1 MEDLIQQLLSHLKG
15 IWKYRWFAAAIA
27 WAVAVA
33 GWIFVTTLPDN
44 YQASARVYVDTQ
56 NILKP
61 LLSGMTN
68 IPNVEQQ
75 VSIMSRT
82 LLSRPNME
90 RVMRMVDLDIKAK
103 TVKDHEQL
111 VDNLMTQIKIGGTG
125 RDDIY
130 AIFYNNENPKIA
142 KDVVQSLLSIFV
154 EGSIGD
160 KKKDSEKAI
169 LFIDEQIK
177 NYEDKLVSAENAL
190 KAFKLKNMGLLP
202 RQGSDY
208 GTKAAEISEN
218 LSQAK
223 LDLLEAEQ
231 ARDSIK
237 KQISGEEPVLNI
249 EQNPADIINPELDS
263 RILALNKNLDNLRL
277 QFTERH
283 PDIVSTKN
291 LIAQLETRKL
301 DEAKLKKR
309 SGDPSA
315 NYSPMLQQLKI
326 ALSESEAAVA
336 AMKARVAE
344 YSVRSTRLRDLSNAA
359 PEVESELSQLN
370 RDYQINKDNYEKL
383 VGRREVAKL
392 SGELS
397 ANTEM
402 ITFRVIDPPT
412 VPLIPAGPNR
422 PKLFSMVFLGALL
435 AGIGGAFL
443 MSQIRPTFLSI
454 SDLREATGLPIL
466 GSVAM
471 NWTEQEKKK
480 KKKVLY
486 AFGLSFAGLLTLYG
500 GIMAAMLFKA

>member
-1 MEDLIQQLLSHLKG
+1 MEDLITQLLSHLKG
-15 IWKYRWFAAAIA
+15 IWKYRWFAAVITWVVAI
-27 WAVAVA
+27 A
-33 GWIFVTTLPDN
+33 GWIYVTALPDN

-90 RVMRMVDLDIKAK
+90 RVLRMVDLDIKAK
-103 TVKDHEQL
+103 TVKEHEQL
-111 VDNLMTQIKIGGTG
+111 VDNLMSQIKIGGTG

-130 AIFYNNENPKIA
+130 AIFYNNESPKLA
-142 KDVVQSLLSIFV
+142 KDIVQSLLTIFV
-154 EGSIGD
+154 EGSLGD
-160 KKKDSEKAI
+160 KKKDSQKAI

-177 NYEDKLVSAENAL
+177 NYEEKLIFAENSL

-202 RQGSDY
+202 RQGGDY

-237 KQISGEEPVLNI
+237 KQISGEEPVLNM
-249 EQNPADIINPELDS
+249 EQSPADIINPELDS

-277 QFTERH
+277 QYTEQH
-283 PDIVSTKN
+283 PDIISTKN
-291 LIAQLETRKL
+291 LITQLETRKL
-301 DEAKLKKR
+301 EEAKLRKN
-309 SGDPSA
+309 SADPGA

-326 ALSESEAAVA
+326 ALSEAEATVA
-336 AMKARVAE
+336 AMKARVDE
-344 YSVRSTRLRDLSNAA
+344 YTDRSARLKALSNAA

-412 VPLIPAGPNR
+412 VPLKPAGPNR
-422 PKLFSMVFLGALL
+422 PKLFSIVFLGAIL

-443 MSQIRPTFLSI
+443 MSQIRPTFLSL

-471 NWTEQEKKK
+471 NWTDQEKKK

-486 AFGLSFAGLLTLYG
+486 AFGLSLVSLLTLYG
-500 GIMAAMLFKA
+500 GIMAAMLIRL

>member
-1 MEDLIQQLLSHLKG
+1 
-15 IWKYRWFAAAIA
+15 
-27 WAVAVA
+27 
-33 GWIFVTTLPDN
+33 
-44 YQASARVYVDTQ
+44 
-56 NILKP
+56 
-61 LLSGMTN
+61 
-68 IPNVEQQ
+68 
-75 VSIMSRT
+75 
-82 LLSRPNME
+82 
-90 RVMRMVDLDIKAK
+90 
-103 TVKDHEQL
+103 
-111 VDNLMTQIKIGGTG
+111 
-125 RDDIY
+125 
-130 AIFYNNENPKIA
+130 
-142 KDVVQSLLSIFV
+142 VQSLLTIFV
-154 EGSIGD
+154 EGSLGD
-160 KKKDSEKAI
+160 KKKDSQKAI

-177 NYEDKLVSAENAL
+177 NYEEKLIFAENSL

-202 RQGSDY
+202 RQGGDY

-237 KQISGEEPVLNI
+237 KQISGEEPVLNM
-249 EQNPADIINPELDS
+249 EQSPADIINPELDS

-277 QFTERH
+277 QYTEQH
-283 PDIVSTKN
+283 PDIISTKN
-291 LIAQLETRKL
+291 LITQLETRKL
-301 DEAKLKKR
+301 EEAKLRKN
-309 SGDPSA
+309 SADPGA

-326 ALSESEAAVA
+326 ALSEAEATVA
-336 AMKARVAE
+336 AMKARVDE
-344 YSVRSTRLRDLSNAA
+344 YTDRSARLKALSNAA

-412 VPLIPAGPNR
+412 VPLKPAGPNR
-422 PKLFSMVFLGALL
+422 PKLFSIVFLGAIL

-443 MSQIRPTFLSI
+443 MSQIRPTFLSL

-471 NWTEQEKKK
+471 NWTDQEKKK

-486 AFGLSFAGLLTLYG
+486 AFGLSLVSLLTLYG
-500 GIMAAMLFKA
+500 GIMAAMLIRL

>member
-1 MEDLIQQLLSHLKG
+1 MEDLVTQLLSHLKG
-15 IWKYRWFAAAIA
+15 IWKYRWFA
-27 WAVAVA
+27 VAVTWVIAIA
-33 GWIFVTTLPDN
+33 GWIAVTALPDN

-68 IPNVEQQ
+68 TPNMEQQ

-90 RVMRMVDLDIKAK
+90 RIMRMVDLDIKAK
-103 TVKDHEQL
+103 TVKDHEQM
-111 VDNLMTQIKIGGTG
+111 VDNLMNQIKIGGTG

-130 AIFYNNENPKIA
+130 TIFYDNENPKLA
-142 KDVVQSLLSIFV
+142 KDIVQSLLTIFV
-154 EGSIGD
+154 EGGIGD
-160 KKKDSEKAI
+160 KKKDSDKAVQ
-169 LFIDEQIK
+169 FIDEQIK
-177 NYEDKLVSAENAL
+177 NYEDKLITAENSL

-202 RQGSDY
+202 RQGGDY
-208 GTKAAEISEN
+208 GTKAAETAESLN
-218 LSQAK
+218 QAK
-223 LDLLEAEQ
+223 LDLVEAEQ
-231 ARDSIK
+231 ARNSIQ

-249 EQNPADIINPELDS
+249 EQTPADIVNPEIDS
-263 RILALNKNLDNLRL
+263 RISALNKNLDNLRL
-277 QFTERH
+277 QYTEQH
-283 PDIVSTKN
+283 PDIISTKN
-291 LIAQLETRKL
+291 LIAQLEARKVE
-301 DEAKLKKR
+301 EAKLRKR
-309 SGDPSA
+309 SADPGV

-326 ALSESEAAVA
+326 ALSEAEATVA

-344 YSVRSTRLRDLSNAA
+344 YSNRNAHMNALRNAA

-392 SGELS
+392 SGDLN
-397 ANTEM
+397 ATTDM

-422 PKLFSMVFLGALL
+422 PRLFSIVLLGALL
-435 AGIGGAFL
+435 AGIAGAFL

-471 NWTEQEKKK
+471 NWTDHEKDKKK
-480 KKKVLY
+480 KILY
-486 AFGLSFAGLLTLYG
+486 AFGLSLISLLTLYG
-500 GIMAAMLFKA
+500 GIMAVMLLKV